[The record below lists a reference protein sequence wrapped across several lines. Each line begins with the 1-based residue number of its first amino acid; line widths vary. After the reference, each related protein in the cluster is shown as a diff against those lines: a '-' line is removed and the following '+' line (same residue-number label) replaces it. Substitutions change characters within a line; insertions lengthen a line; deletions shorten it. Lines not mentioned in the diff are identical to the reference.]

1 MNYFLFRLQFET
13 AVHFGTSDGALS
25 LATSEE
31 HVRADTLFSALCQT
45 ALCLYGPE
53 GVEELCGQVQR
64 GELLLS
70 DTMPWRG
77 DILFLPKPVTAAE
90 KEQELPTDQ
99 RKKRKKQRWIPVS
112 DWEGY
117 AAGFRGGS
125 GYVGEEVSTSFGR
138 HMEMTKA
145 KTPQGE
151 DAQPYQVGLFQ
162 FGVKVDCGQVK
173 VDCGLYFL
181 CACQPE
187 RIDRLAKLVSTL
199 GLSGLGGKTSAG
211 FGKFQIAGK
220 ADGPIALEKGEDC
233 QLQTLNRCLAAQK
246 GPYLLLTTS
255 LPGAEELE
263 DALEGADFRLIR
275 RSGFV
280 QSETYRPTAAKKR
293 SQYFLSAGAVF
304 QNPFQGDLYQ
314 VGDAGSHPVYRY
326 GRPLFMGVPE

>member
-1 MNYFLFRLQFET
+1 MNYFLFRLRFET
-13 AVHFGTSDGALS
+13 AVHFGSSDAALS
-25 LATSEE
+25 LATSEA

-53 GVEELCGQVQR
+53 GVKELCRLVQE

-77 DILFLPKPVTAAE
+77 DTLFLPKPVAAAVA
-90 KEQELPTDQ
+90 EQELPSDQ

-112 DWEGY
+112 DWKSY
-117 AAGFRGGS
+117 AAEGERGA
-125 GYVGEEVSTSFGR
+125 GYGEKDIPARFGR
-138 HMEMTKA
+138 HMELTKA
-145 KTPQGE
+145 ATPQGE
-151 DAQPYQVGLFQ
+151 DARPYQVGLFQ
-162 FGVKVDCGQVK
+162 FEA
-173 VDCGLYFL
+173 DCGLYFL

-187 RIDRLAKLVSTL
+187 RIDRLTKLVSAL

-211 FGKFQIAGK
+211 FGKFRIAEEQE
-220 ADGPIALEKGEDC
+220 APVALEKSENC
-233 QLQTLNRCLAAQK
+233 QQQTLNRCLSAQK

-304 QNPFQGDLYQ
+304 RKPFQGGLYQ
-314 VGDAGSHPVYRY
+314 VGSAGSHPVYRY